1 MPQLSVPIIDIGP
14 YWTGGD
20 AGKRDVAAAVDR
32 ACRDIGFLVISGHG
46 IAPEM
51 VDETREG
58 RARLFR
64 SAARGEIARRAAC
77 PNVSRG
83 YTRLGSEAVARS
95 RGASAAVGDLNETLI
110 IGPVDPVDPAY
121 ATAPTA
127 GQHFA
132 ANLWPERPAELR
144 PVLTRYYRAV
154 SELAQTLMRIFA
166 LGLGLDESFFDDKI
180 DRSISRLR
188 IRNYPAQT
196 TKPLPGQLRAG
207 AHSDYGSLTILA
219 AEDKPGGLQV
229 CNATGDWVDVPVI
242 PGCFIVNLGDL
253 MARWTNDAWVST
265 LHRVVNPPEGPARKA
280 GGCRWCSFTTPIT
293 TRPSPAFRP
302 ASNRATRQNTIRRHQ
317 GEHLRRLFVA
327 TQMTAPQP
335 G

>member
-1 MPQLSVPIIDIGP
+1 MPKLSVPIIDLAP
-14 YWTGGD
+14 YWTGGT
-20 AGKRDVAAAVDR
+20 AGKRDVALAVDR

-46 IAPEM
+46 VAPEM
-51 VDETREG
+51 VEETREV
-58 RARLFR
+58 ARSFFDLSLEEKLR
-64 SAARGEIARRAAC
+64 VAQPA

-95 RGASAAVGDLNETLI
+95 RDTAAAMGDLNETLI

-121 ATAPTA
+121 AAAPEA

-132 ANLWPERPAELR
+132 ANLWPQHPAELR
-144 PVLTRYYRAV
+144 AVLTGYYRAM
-154 SELAQTLMRIFA
+154 SELSRTLMRIFA

-196 TKPLPGQLRAG
+196 VKPLPGQLRAG

-219 AEDKPGGLQV
+219 TEDRPGGLQV
-229 CNATGDWVDVPVI
+229 CTATGDWVDVPVI

-265 LHRVVNPPEGPARKA
+265 LHRVVNPPEEAGPESRRMSLVFFHNPNYDAPVSCIPTCLRPGDAPKYDP
-280 GGCRWCSFTTPIT
+280 TT
-293 TRPSPAFRP
+293 S
-302 ASNRATRQNTIRRHQ
+302 

-327 TQMTAPQP
+327 TQMTGIIA
-335 G
+335 